1 MLKVNLWRLTGRL
14 RGRRIFKHMEEILII
29 KPEEMPDLDVTQL
42 QSKYLFTYAAYLRA
56 GYVWFHAA
64 HHLTR
69 GLSFSGDHAIL
80 YDKIYT
86 TLLELFDAA
95 IERGVGLSGPHVAC
109 PLQLMVAATQIV
121 NCYPSPA
128 EISSTAIA
136 ASGHSIVCD
145 MIKFIEQMNQ
155 CLEDAGGLTLGL
167 SDLLAAD
174 ANTLEGFVYLLK
186 QRTLTEMGT

>member
-1 MLKVNLWRLTGRL
+1 MQ
-14 RGRRIFKHMEEILII
+14 EIIVI
-29 KPEEMPDLDVTQL
+29 TPNESQEADVAVL
-42 QSKYLFTYAAYLRA
+42 QGKYLFTYASYLRA

-86 TLLELFDAA
+86 TLLEMIDAA
-95 IERGVGLSGPHVAC
+95 IERGIGLSGPHVAC
-109 PLQLMVAATQIV
+109 PMQLMVAATQIV
-121 NCYPSPA
+121 TCYPSPA
-128 EISSTAIA
+128 DLSSTAVA
-136 ASGHSIVCD
+136 AAGHELVCD

-155 CLEDAGGLTLGL
+155 CLEDSGGLTLGL

-186 QRTLTEMGT
+186 QRTLTEMGS

>member
-1 MLKVNLWRLTGRL
+1 LWRLTGRL

-42 QSKYLFTYAAYLRA
+42 QGKYLFTYAAYLRA

-86 TLLELFDAA
+86 TMLEMIDAA
-95 IERGVGLSGPHVAC
+95 IERGIGLTGPHVAC
-109 PLQLMVAATQIV
+109 PLQLSIASTQIV
-121 NCYPSPA
+121 TCYPSPA

-174 ANTLEGFVYLLK
+174 ANTFEGFVYLLK

>member
-1 MLKVNLWRLTGRL
+1 
-14 RGRRIFKHMEEILII
+14 MEEIIII
-29 KPEEMPDLDVTQL
+29 KPDEMQGLDVSQL
-42 QSKYLFTYAAYLRA
+42 QGKYLFTYAAYIRA
-56 GYVWFHAA
+56 AHLWFHAA

-86 TLLELFDAA
+86 AFNDMVDPI
-95 IERGVGLSGPHVAC
+95 IERGIGLSGPHVAC
-109 PLQLMVAATQIV
+109 PQQLIIAASQIV
-121 NCYPSPA
+121 SCYPSPA
-128 EISSTAIA
+128 EVSSTAIA
-136 ASGHSIVCD
+136 ATGLALVND
-145 MIKFIEQMNQ
+145 MIKFIESMNQ
-155 CLEDAGGLTLGL
+155 CLDDAGGLTLGL

>member
-1 MLKVNLWRLTGRL
+1 
-14 RGRRIFKHMEEILII
+14 MEEIIVI
-29 KPEEMPDLDVTQL
+29 KPGDMPELEVDQL
-42 QSKYLFTYAAYLRA
+42 QGKYLFTYASFLRA

-64 HHLTR
+64 HHLTH

-86 TLLELFDAA
+86 SLLEMIDAA
-95 IERGVGLSGPHVAC
+95 IERGIGLSGPHVAC
-109 PLQLMVAATQIV
+109 PLQLMVASTQIV
-121 NCYPSPA
+121 TCYPSPSA
-128 EISSTAIA
+128 LNSTGIA
-136 ASGHSIVCD
+136 AAGSALVCD
-145 MIKFIEQMNQ
+145 MIKFIEQMNES
-155 CLEDAGGLTLGL
+155 LDEAGGLTLGL